1 MLVLARDGTVA
12 YANAAALELL
22 GRSAEV
28 VMGRPFGIPAGNG
41 GPNEIEMLR
50 EGEECV
56 AAVHTSSLRW
66 NEEPATLVTLRDVTD
81 RRRAERALLEASR
94 TLAAVIGSAPVGI
107 IRLDPDGRVLSWN
120 PAAERMLG
128 WTEGELLGQP
138 CPLPAVLELGDERE
152 IRARCADGALLDV
165 ALSTAPVLAEDGA
178 VAAIV
183 AVISDIT
190 ERRRREEVVR
200 HLASHDPLTGLLNR
214 RAFEE
219 MLERVTGRAR
229 RTVGRAKGAVLMVD
243 LDFFKAVNDT
253 AGHLAGDQLLI
264 GVARAIE
271 SALRPGEVVGR
282 LGGDELAVI
291 LTDGGAPGARAVA
304 ERLRTAV
311 AAVSLPV
318 SGRRLSSTATVG
330 GSIIDGRL
338 DAAEVLAVA
347 DFALNSAKQSGRNR
361 TLVYAQAERKA
372 LELAETSR
380 RANALRHAL
389 ECDGFAIE
397 HQPLLAIDDG
407 EVLGVE
413 ALIRLSGPDGLEP
426 PESFLPLAD
435 GMGLMAEIDLWMAR
449 HAIAALEDPDHPPI
463 WVNLSRAALG
473 HDALLALV
481 LAAAAEQSLDGR
493 LGFEVSEDSLLSD
506 LMRMRPWIER
516 LRAAGCRFALDDF
529 GARSSSFASLRELPI
544 SVVKIDRYFV
554 RDVVDDLGSRSVV
567 RAIVNVC
574 ATLGHAVV
582 AEGVEDEATRA
593 AVAELGV
600 DAAQGFLFADAFTC
614 R

>member
-1 MLVLARDGTVA
+1 MEPGRRADARLDRGGA
-12 YANAAALELL
+12 PRPALPLPAALET
-22 GRSAEV
+22 
-28 VMGRPFGIPAGNG
+28 
-41 GPNEIEMLR
+41 
-50 EGEECV
+50 GE
-56 AAVHTSSLRW
+56 
-66 NEEPATLVTLRDVTD
+66 
-81 RRRAERALLEASR
+81 
-94 TLAAVIGSAPVGI
+94 
-107 IRLDPDGRVLSWN
+107 
-120 PAAERMLG
+120 
-128 WTEGELLGQP
+128 
-138 CPLPAVLELGDERE
+138 ERE
-152 IRARCADGALLDV
+152 IRARRSNGEMLDV
-165 ALSTAPVLAEDGA
+165 ALSSAPVLAEDGS

-183 AVISDIT
+183 GVISDIT

-291 LTDGGAPGARAVA
+291 LTAGGAPGARAVA

-318 SGRRLSSTATVG
+318 NGRRIASTATVG
-330 GSIIDGRL
+330 GSVIDGRL

-389 ECDGFAIE
+389 ESDGFAIE
-397 HQPLLAIDDG
+397 HQPLLAVEDG
-407 EVLGVE
+407 TVLGVE
-413 ALIRLSGPDGLEP
+413 ALIRLPGPDGLEGP
-426 PESFLPLAD
+426 DSFLPLAD
-435 GMGLMAEIDLWMAR
+435 GMGLMAEIDIWMAR
-449 HAIAALEDPDHPPI
+449 NAIAALDDPEHPPI

-473 HDALLALV
+473 HQAMLDLV
-481 LAAAAEQSLDGR
+481 LSSAAEKPLGGR

-567 RAIVNVC
+567 RAIVDVC
-574 ATLGHAVV
+574 GTLGHSVV
-582 AEGVEDEATRA
+582 AEGVEDEATRE